1 MAAREVGEIHRYH
14 LPHFRLLR
22 ILRDQD
28 VVADALV
35 FGHEDQRAVLADQSA
50 DDAFVRTVRDFH
62 DMAFR
67 PPATVI
73 PDNAREHT
81 VVVHDL
87 LHFAVG
93 QEQVVLAVVANQE
106 AEAVAMALNA
116 AGNEVRGM
124 RELVIAAFVETD
136 LPVTLHGSQ
145 SLEKS
150 LALLALDRQSFG
162 DVVRGKRSLARA
174 QHAENF
180 FAARNRIRIFVQG
193 LIDDLFSSN

>member
-1 MAAREVGEIHRYH
+1 M
-14 LPHFRLLR
+14 RLSS
-22 ILRDQD
+22 
-28 VVADALV
+28 
-35 FGHEDQRAVLADQSA
+35 GTTSQRAVLVDQPA
-50 DDAFVRTVRDFH
+50 DDAFIRAIRDFD

-67 PPATVI
+67 TSAPVI
-73 PDNAREHT
+73 ADDAREHA

-116 AGNEVRGM
+116 ARDEVRGM

-136 LPVTLHGSQ
+136 LAVALHGSQ

-150 LALLALDRQSFG
+150 FALLALDRQSFG
-162 DVVRGKRSLARA
+162 DVVRSKRGFARA

-193 LIDDLFSSN
+193 LIDDFFSSN